1 MILTDFFGDNIAF
14 DDDTELPYD
23 LPIRSYKSFTH
34 AAEEAAISRLYGG
47 IHYRKAIEEGL
58 KQGRNVGNFVSEKL
72 GLR

>member
-1 MILTDFFGDNIAF
+1 MSSVKFSFNFLSKN
-14 DDDTELPYD
+14 
-23 LPIRSYKSFTH
+23 KSFKH

-58 KQGRNVGNFVSEKL
+58 KQGRNVGNFISIKL